1 VGIAFALD
9 LQRPGVARMAAD
21 LQGLETRRAKLD
33 GIDGITSAIREPDD
47 EPLAVETNPCFIGG
61 SAAGV

>member
-1 VGIAFALD
+1 
-9 LQRPGVARMAAD
+9 MAGD

-47 EPLAVETNPCFIGG
+47 EPLAVETKPCFIGG